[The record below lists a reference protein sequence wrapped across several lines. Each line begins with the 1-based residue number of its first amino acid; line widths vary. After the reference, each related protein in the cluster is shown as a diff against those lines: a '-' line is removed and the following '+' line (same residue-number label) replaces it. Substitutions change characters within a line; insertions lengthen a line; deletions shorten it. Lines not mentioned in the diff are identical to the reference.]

1 MPTISVDSVPPGT
14 FTPQENLVE
23 NLRICLERNCSPFL
37 SDDADK
43 PFLITWLIKER
54 TKLAKDSFVVII
66 VENDAKAKLF
76 SSYLQK
82 LTLYDPVIISKSV
95 EEDHENKSYNRKLI
109 VATPDGLNSDGF
121 KEKKLCLL
129 IIDNGHHLMLNE
141 VVRKFVLSHQD
152 SECRIVILLAN
163 LLRDKENEKLL
174 RPNALHSLMKDR
186 LYDFPTKPESCS
198 DLMSMLRFFCSPKQQ
213 IVEYSIQN
221 QHWEQCNSNSKF
233 VDINE
238 EIDKIV
244 DSCYAFLRSH
254 HYSLLEIYGPEFQD
268 LIDDVPDPTELPLKL
283 LDDFVNIKNSLGL
296 WCAERAALLLIIKI
310 DRLKTREKYERHFL
324 LLSILYTEMV
334 KVRKICEEAFGE
346 LSDHERLIKYST
358 PRLIKLVEILRQFK
372 PEHVARTSRN
382 PKPKTVSPPPLPP
395 VKEGTA
401 EDEESLK
408 GTTQQSQES
417 EQHHTKPP
425 SSNRGPRGR
434 YKGKT

>member
-1 MPTISVDSVPPGT
+1 MPTISVDSVPQGT
-14 FTPQENLVE
+14 FTPQDNLVE
-23 NLRICLERNCSPFL
+23 NLRVCLEKNCSPFL

-54 TKLAKDSFVVII
+54 TKLAKDSFVAII
-66 VENDAKAKLF
+66 VENDAKAQLF
-76 SSYLQK
+76 SSYLHK
-82 LTLYDPVIISKSV
+82 LTLCNPVIISKKV
-95 EEDHENKSYNRKLI
+95 EEVSENKSYNGKLI
-109 VATPDGLNSDGF
+109 IATPEGLNSDDF
-121 KEKKLCLL
+121 KGKKLCLL

-141 VVRKFVLSHQD
+141 DVRKFAISHQD
-152 SECRIVILLAN
+152 SEGRIVILLAN

-174 RPNALHSLMKDR
+174 RPNALHSLLKDR
-186 LYDFPTKPESCS
+186 LQEFPTEPESCS

-213 IVEYSIQN
+213 IVEYCIQN
-221 QHWEQCNSNSKF
+221 QHWQQSNPESEF
-233 VDINE
+233 VNINE

-244 DSCYAFLRSH
+244 ENCYAFLRSH

-283 LDDFVNIKNSLGL
+283 LDDFVRIKNTLGL

-358 PRLIKLVEILRQFK
+358 PRLIKLVEILRQYK
-372 PEHVARTSRN
+372 PEHVARSLRN
-382 PKPKTVSPPPLPP
+382 PKPKAVTPPPLPP
-395 VKEGTA
+395 VKEVT
-401 EDEESLK
+401 ESEEGSK
-408 GTTQQSQES
+408 GASQQSQQS
-417 EQHHTKPP
+417 EQQQSKPP
-425 SSNRGPRGR
+425 FLNRGPRGR
-434 YKGKT
+434 YKGKS